1 MVDLNLAKILTR
13 VGKPPQPRG
22 YLQKYIKREKL
33 KKKKKIAASEYHLVI
48 NARQNMAPRNKQRFA
63 GHISN
68 HRKHL
73 KAGKMLIQL
82 QKAGKCPL

>member
-1 MVDLNLAKILTR
+1 MDLNLAKILTR

-33 KKKKKIAASEYHLVI
+33 KKKKKIAASEYHLDI